1 MKAGRALI
9 VAVVLVAAL
18 AAGVAIGRPAQQDVI
33 VPGGPVGGMAQLYR
47 DFGDY
52 QAQVVSLAPF
62 DDQTGGAIVMDVV
75 HHEVHEGEMRHG
87 GYTVTSLGNGAN
99 LELLLDVGAVD
110 AHSTWEVFAGGQV
123 VVSLWESP
131 TVGSL
136 GTALPVWNMNRTV
149 TTTAASALYHTPSV
163 TATGTITLVNA
174 RILPGGTSPTTRVG
188 GGIRS
193 GAEWILAPE
202 TAYLM
207 RVTNTS
213 GGSIAVNVVTEW
225 YEEGD

>member
-1 MKAGRALI
+1 MKRAVRPI
-9 VAVVLVAAL
+9 VIGLVLVAAL
-18 AAGVAIGRPAQQDVI
+18 AGGIAVARPVAQDVLL
-33 VPGGPVGGMAQLYR
+33 PGGPAGGNTLYR
-47 DFGDY
+47 DFGTY
-52 QAQVVSLAPF
+52 QAQTVSLAPF
-62 DDQTGGAIVMDVV
+62 DEETGASIGIDIV

-87 GYTVTSLGNGAN
+87 GYTVSSLGNGAS
-99 LELLLDVGAVD
+99 LDLLLDVGAVD

-123 VVSLWESP
+123 AVSLWESP

-136 GTALPVWNMNRTV
+136 GTALPVWNMNRSV

-225 YEEGD
+225 YEEE